1 MNWRWECQTC
11 AKAKRDYGW
20 GVVFP
25 CNEDKCEPEAFK
37 NTATTSSIPTEQS
50 SSNKIVG
57 VEKMNII
64 TSGCGNCMYC
74 HNGQCYYGGQCYG
87 SPQLRYVDGKWCW
100 MPIGNFKEDKR
111 MKPETLAELMEQVAE
126 KVEKDV
132 AQVCI
137 TLVKQYENGDE
148 IARDIA
154 EKYGIDLE
162 SIE

>member
-25 CNEDKCEPEAFK
+25 CNEDKCEPEAIK
-37 NTATTSSIPTEQS
+37 NTATTSSIPTKQYQ
-50 SSNKIVG
+50 SNKT
-57 VEKMNII
+57 VEEQK
-64 TSGCGNCMYC
+64 
-74 HNGQCYYGGQCYG
+74 
-87 SPQLRYVDGKWCW
+87 
-100 MPIGNFKEDKR
+100 
-111 MKPETLAELMEQVAE
+111 MKPETLAELLEQVAE

-137 TLVKQYENGDE
+137 TIVKQYENGNE

-162 SIE
+162 GAE